1 MNGIDVQELAG
12 RLEHIESIALL
23 PAVDSTNFL
32 ARRVISECLENEVPL
47 PSAAIIALEQTA
59 GQGRESRAWH
69 SPAGRGI
76 WCTLL
81 HTRPLAELSL
91 LPLELASAVARFLRD
106 EYRIDAQIKWPNDVL
121 VEGRK
126 IAGTLIEAR
135 SREDQAFVAI
145 GIGLNVLPLGKGAPP
160 EAISI
165 AEATSTIVDLPGAIT
180 AFLVALDSAL
190 FRPFARETILDE
202 WRALTLHREGDRVG
216 FAMKGERIE
225 GTWRGI
231 DENGHAR
238 IEVEGNER
246 LVSAGDL
253 ILLDQTRPE

>member
-1 MNGIDVQELAG
+1 MNGIDVQDLAA

-23 PAVDSTNFL
+23 PIVGSTNLL
-32 ARRVISECLENEVPL
+32 ARRVITECLENEVAL
-47 PSAAIIALEQTA
+47 PSAAIVALEQTG

-69 SPAGRGI
+69 SPPGRGI
-76 WCTLL
+76 WSTIL
-81 HTRPLAELSL
+81 HTRLLTELSL
-91 LPLELASAVARFLRD
+91 LPLELASAIARFLRD
-106 EYRIDAQIKWPNDVL
+106 QYRIDAHIKWPNDVL

-135 SREDQAFVAI
+135 SREDQAFLAI

-165 AEATSTIVDLPGAIT
+165 AEATSSIVDLPSAIQGFLGAM
-180 AFLVALDSAL
+180 DEAL
-190 FRPFARETILDE
+190 FRAFDRDSILAE
-202 WRALTLHREGDRVG
+202 WRALTMHRDGDRVG
-216 FAMKGERIE
+216 FVLHGEKIE

-238 IEVEGNER
+238 IEVEGNQR

-253 ILLDQTRPE
+253 ILLDQG

>member
-1 MNGIDVQELAG
+1 MNGIDVQELAA

-23 PAVDSTNFL
+23 PVVGSTNLL
-32 ARRVISECLENEVPL
+32 ARRVIAECLENELSL
-47 PSAAIIALEQTA
+47 PAAAIIALEQTA

-69 SPAGRGI
+69 SPPGRGI
-76 WCTLL
+76 WTTIL
-81 HTRPLAELSL
+81 HARPLAELSL
-91 LPLELASAVARFLRD
+91 LPLELASAIAQFLRD
-106 EYRIDAQIKWPNDVL
+106 EYRIDAHIKWPNDVL
-121 VEGRK
+121 VDGRK

-135 SREDQAFVAI
+135 SREDQGFVAI

-165 AEATSTIVDLPGAIT
+165 AEATSSIVDLPGAIQG
-180 AFLVALDSAL
+180 FLGAMDEAL
-190 FRPFARETILDE
+190 FRPFDRDSILDR
-202 WRALTLHREGDRVG
+202 WRGLTIHRDGDRVG
-216 FAMKGERIE
+216 FTMHGEKID

-246 LVSAGDL
+246 RVSAGDL
-253 ILLDQTRPE
+253 ILLDQS

>member
-1 MNGIDVQELAG
+1 MNGIDVQELAA

-23 PAVDSTNFL
+23 PVVGSTNSL
-32 ARRVISECLENEVPL
+32 ARRVIAECLENEVPL

-76 WCTLL
+76 WCTIL

-91 LPLELASAVARFLRD
+91 LPLELATGIARFLRH
-106 EYRIDAQIKWPNDVL
+106 EYSIDAHIKWPNDVL
-121 VEGRK
+121 VDGRK

-165 AEATSTIVDLPGAIT
+165 AEATSSIVDLPGAIA
-180 AFLVALDSAL
+180 AFLVSLDTAL
-190 FRPFARETILDE
+190 FRPFARDTILDE
-202 WRALTLHREGDRVG
+202 WRALTLHRDGDRVG
-216 FAMKGERIE
+216 FVMQGEKIE

-238 IEVEGNER
+238 IEVEGDER
-246 LVSAGDL
+246 LVPAGDL
-253 ILLDQTRPE
+253 VLLDQGTS

>member
-32 ARRVISECLENEVPL
+32 ARRIISECLENEVPL

-76 WCTLL
+76 WSTIL
-81 HTRPLAELSL
+81 HTRPIAELSL
-91 LPLELASAVARFLRD
+91 LPLELASAIARFLRD
-106 EYRIDAQIKWPNDVL
+106 EYQIDAHIKWPNDVL
-121 VEGRK
+121 VDGRK

-160 EAISI
+160 ESISI
-165 AEATSTIVDLPGAIT
+165 AEATSSIVDLPGAI
-180 AFLVALDSAL
+180 ARFLVSLDAAL
-190 FRPFARETILDE
+190 FRPFSRETILDE
-202 WRALTLHREGDRVG
+202 WRALTVHRDGDRVG
-216 FAMKGERIE
+216 FVMRGERIE
-225 GTWRGI
+225 GAWRGI

-238 IEVEGNER
+238 IEVEGSER

-253 ILLDQTRPE
+253 ILLDQT